1 MGNDSKIKVAL
12 VGCGRISKNHF
23 DAVKDLKKECE
34 LVAVC
39 DVKTE
44 RAERAGK
51 DNDVPFYSDY
61 DKMLSEIECDLISI
75 ATPSGLH
82 PEMGRK
88 AAEAGINVLTE
99 KPMAISLEGADS
111 LIEACDKNNVQLFVV
126 KQNRLNTTMQLL
138 KHAIDKGRFGKIY
151 SAYVNVFWQRPQNYY
166 DLAPWRGTWSLDGG
180 AYMNQASHYVD
191 LLYWLMG
198 DVSEVAAIT
207 DTLARDIE
215 AEDAGSTVLRFANGA
230 IGGVNVTMLTYPKN
244 LEGSVAILGEKG
256 TVKIGG
262 MALNKVE
269 HWEFS
274 DYHDD
279 DKFIEQSNYAPPNVY
294 GFGHLAYYKNVFAA
308 LRGEKA
314 PDTDGRTGRKSLE
327 IILAIYKS
335 AKERCFVTLPLQ
347 Q

>member
-1 MGNDSKIKVAL
+1 MGKNEKIKIAL

-23 DAVKDLKKECE
+23 DAINNLKKECE
-34 LVAVC
+34 IVAVC
-39 DVKTE
+39 DIKPE
-44 RAERAGK
+44 RAEKAGA
-51 DNDVPFYSDY
+51 DNNVPFYTDL
-61 DKMLSEIECDLISI
+61 DKMLAEIKCDLLSI

-82 PEMGRK
+82 PEMGAK

-111 LIEACDKNNVQLFVV
+111 LIDACDKNGVQLFVV

-138 KHAIDKGRFGKIY
+138 KQAISQGRFGKIY
-151 SAYVNVFWQRPQNYY
+151 TAYVNVLWQRPQDYY
-166 DLAPWRGTWSLDGG
+166 DMAPWRGTWKLDGG
-180 AYMNQASHYVD
+180 AYMNQASHYID

-198 DVSEVAAIT
+198 DVCEVAAIT

-215 AEDAGSTVLRFANGA
+215 AEDVGSTVLRFSNGA

-244 LEGSVAILGEKG
+244 MEGSVMILGEKG
-256 TVKIGG
+256 SVKIGG

-294 GFGHLAYYKNVFAA
+294 GFGHLAYYKNVLAA

-335 AKERCFVTLPLQ
+335 ARDKCFVQLPMK
-347 Q
+347 